1 MPAPRHR
8 TTGSCLHL
16 SLSSAGRIGKSLQSK
31 EKGAKMKEEERRE
44 EEEERGQ
51 EEDDVVDLF
60 LSTADLKRQAA
71 SPRPQTAEGRRVG
84 RAGFHGDET
93 EGTRR
98 RHEEIVRKIL
108 EEFDLEATKKKYRS
122 FDAVEMQIT
131 GSSSAEYRFRQE
143 LMRLM
148 GTETIRLN
156 DREWN
161 RKYHERLR
169 QDYERALIEKER
181 QLAEKERERI
191 HRLRMEGIVL
201 DKASAADREKKKM
214 KTLKSQRQL
223 TFSFPVDRKCSSDRP
238 SEQAHTEAQTQVP
251 SVVVD
256 EGERTCKPL
265 TAKKKGQKKERPKQG
280 PKVTKEASR
289 ATSYVPKM
297 LTPADLTNL
306 LASTRAELNPGASK
320 MGEPVSQETIFL
332 SREEHKMQSR
342 ELMRQ
347 KRAKQGLTRIVLPE
361 IAELYQ
367 EETIAGLYA
376 IAKQIVCVFHQPP

>member
-16 SLSSAGRIGKSLQSK
+16 SLSSAGRIGRSLQSK

-131 GSSSAEYRFRQE
+131 GSRYFIGFFFSLHLSVSKNVVLLTLSFSPLATCLLPFLFVPLVSLFLSQCAP
-143 LMRLM
+143 
-148 GTETIRLN
+148 IN
-156 DREWN
+156 KQ
-161 RKYHERLR
+161 KYDFGSTVSDDLLR
-169 QDYERALIEKER
+169 QPCRFTYITP
-181 QLAEKERERI
+181 RI
-191 HRLRMEGIVL
+191 TGFISH
-201 DKASAADREKKKM
+201 A
-214 KTLKSQRQL
+214 TL
-223 TFSFPVDRKCSSDRP
+223 
-238 SEQAHTEAQTQVP
+238 
-251 SVVVD
+251 
-256 EGERTCKPL
+256 
-265 TAKKKGQKKERPKQG
+265 
-280 PKVTKEASR
+280 
-289 ATSYVPKM
+289 
-297 LTPADLTNL
+297 
-306 LASTRAELNPGASK
+306 
-320 MGEPVSQETIFL
+320 
-332 SREEHKMQSR
+332 
-342 ELMRQ
+342 
-347 KRAKQGLTRIVLPE
+347 
-361 IAELYQ
+361 
-367 EETIAGLYA
+367 
-376 IAKQIVCVFHQPP
+376 